1 MIDIVSKAV
10 QQAISAN
17 GVTDIVVLCAGKASP
32 GLLIDTPNSVYREMI
47 NLNYLGSVFTVKAA
61 LPKMIERK
69 QGGRLVF
76 VSSAAALTSF
86 VGYSQYCP
94 SKWAVRSFADSLRNE
109 LKLYDIEVTQFYPSN
124 MDTEGFEIEER
135 TKPAPTKEIEG
146 TAKLFKP
153 EEVSYW

>member
-1 MIDIVSKAV
+1 MMV
-10 QQAISAN
+10 
-17 GVTDIVVLCAGKASP
+17 
-32 GLLIDTPNSVYREMI
+32 DTPNKVYRDMI
-47 NLNYLGSVFTVKAA
+47 NLNYLGSVFTVKAV

-69 QGGRLVF
+69 QGGHIVF

-94 SKWAVRSFADSLRNE
+94 SKWAVRALGDSLRNE
-109 LKLYDIEVTQFYPSN
+109 LRLYDIKVTQFYPSN

-153 EEVSYW
+153 DEVSPFHSNHVY